1 MAPDSVGPSSSATG
15 RSSDSSSLRAPTR
28 TVASPGG
35 NLPLVLWILCLGVAV
50 WTSCSFLWSDSAR
63 ATTGQQRFSM
73 NVQAHLEHAASG
85 AHDVLRVRGGKAAA
99 EGAQSLPPGPQAQ
112 GADKDAVPP
121 TGKEQAQDSPEVPAA
136 LEDALPRPEPEYG
149 VLANGAKEGA
159 KPEDVERYRA
169 QRKLRAACLAKKDQ
183 PRFHMLTVANKNAGA
198 LCYTVESAAQ
208 NRINVTVMNWG
219 GVHKG
224 HGAKLFL
231 QEQYLAGLD
240 PCDVV
245 MFVDGLDVLFGQGE
259 EALLQRI
266 LDMEK
271 ADDEFSIWFGAEC
284 GCWPQAAYPD
294 GTNICSNLY
303 PRSPTRFRYLNTGIW
318 FGRAWAAREV
328 LGQVSRGLSNVEL
341 TGAENDQEI
350 ISGNYWNRRSDV
362 SMSLDYHMRVGGNCH
377 SWPGCDM
384 VDVLQS
390 NGNGKGDFLLPDLGT
405 TPGVLHFNGGS
416 KNAVNKIRA
425 GMWYRLPAG
434 SFEDSQHPAPL
445 TRDELAATSLFTPLY
460 PPSTAPDGQPYPPP
474 DRPEFTN
481 VVDFGCRVTDS
492 AQLVHK
498 DNKTP

>member
-1 MAPDSVGPSSSATG
+1 MLSGSCERLASRRRT
-15 RSSDSSSLRAPTR
+15 SLASTCSRAWLFPH
-28 TVASPGG
+28 
-35 NLPLVLWILCLGVAV
+35 
-50 WTSCSFLWSDSAR
+50 R
-63 ATTGQQRFSM
+63 AGQ
-73 NVQAHLEHAASG
+73 
-85 AHDVLRVRGGKAAA
+85 
-99 EGAQSLPPGPQAQ
+99 
-112 GADKDAVPP
+112 
-121 TGKEQAQDSPEVPAA
+121 T
-136 LEDALPRPEPEYG
+136 
-149 VLANGAKEGA
+149 
-159 KPEDVERYRA
+159 
-169 QRKLRAACLAKKDQ
+169 AACGQTRVHLLSLHT
-183 PRFHMLTVANKNAGA
+183 PLCILRVANKNAGA

-231 QEQYLAGLD
+231 QEQVRGSASLVRCSAPPHPANSVAPAQYLAGLD